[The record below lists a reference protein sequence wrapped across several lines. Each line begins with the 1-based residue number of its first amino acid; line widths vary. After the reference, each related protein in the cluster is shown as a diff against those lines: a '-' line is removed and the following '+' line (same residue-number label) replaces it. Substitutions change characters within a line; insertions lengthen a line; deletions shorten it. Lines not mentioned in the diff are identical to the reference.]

1 MVLSVILI
9 SMKLPSLTYRINVL
23 IVNPDKT
30 SDVAPLCNKKINIC
44 NICVESH

>member
-1 MVLSVILI
+1 MVLSVTLI

-30 SDVAPLCNKKINIC
+30 SDVAQMQQKKKDF
-44 NICVESH
+44 